1 MVELS
6 LAISGEAGAML
17 NSVGALA
24 VLCFVLF
31 LALGLLKGWNDPS
44 ARLLLRAAG
53 ALGIVCDEIGV
64 LLPVV
69 GV

>member
-1 MVELS
+1 
-6 LAISGEAGAML
+6 ML

-31 LALGLLKGWNDPS
+31 PALGLLKGWNDPS
-44 ARLLLRAAG
+44 ARLLLLRAAG

>member
-1 MVELS
+1 
-6 LAISGEAGAML
+6 ML

-31 LALGLLKGWNDPS
+31 PALGLLKGWNDPS

-53 ALGIVCDEIGV
+53 ALGIGCAVIGV